1 MTTKDNNNLWHV
13 YIIECSD
20 KTLYTGITN
29 NLRRRIQEHNSGNG
43 CRFTKFRRP
52 LKLLHKEKFF
62 SKIEALK
69 REKEIKGLRRDK
81 KLQLIQ
87 ALPVLD

>member
-1 MTTKDNNNLWHV
+1 MTTKDNNCFWYV
-13 YIIECSD
+13 YIIECRD

-52 LKLLHKEKFF
+52 VRLLHKEEFAT
-62 SKIEALK
+62 KIEALK
-69 REKEIKGLRRDK
+69 REIEIKCLRRDK
-81 KLQLIQ
+81 KLQLIK
-87 ALPVLD
+87 LCPD